1 MHLTNKKIED
11 YKNLGLI
18 IIKDVLKELD

>member
-1 MHLTNKKIED
+1 MYLTNKQIED

-18 IIKDVLKELD
+18 IIKDVLKRLD